1 VHNLNNFSLLW
12 PGQRVGDLL
21 RSKEEGGKEK
31 RVQVEKRDKWTV
43 LKDNEKG
50 GEKKT
55 RNQSQEKS
63 QRLSTGIMALCSF

>member
-1 VHNLNNFSLLW
+1 
-12 PGQRVGDLL
+12 L